1 MYLKEPSSLFIQ
13 LHYTNFVL
21 LYQAFIHFHFF
32 PLKYLT
38 TFFPCNHH
46 HFSSIILTL
55 LHPLTF
61 MYLHPPS
68 KILCSFIILSSSKM
82 QHPLSTINLYNVY
95 SFSCPFNLSLS
106 FITIIHFPIPLSI
119 SINPYSYTLS
129 AILVSFFMYLHKS
142 TFIYLLNNIH
152 EKITRF

>member
-1 MYLKEPSSLFIQ
+1 MGLANLSKERNMGTSYTSIHRHLASFVYLCTAYITFMHLKAPSSLFIQ

-21 LYQAFIHFHFF
+21 LYQAFIHFHFHFF

-55 LHPLTF
+55 LHPMTF

-68 KILCSFIILSSSKM
+68 KILCSFIILSSSKI
-82 QHPLSTINLYNVY
+82 QHPLSTIYLYNVY

-106 FITIIHFPIPLSI
+106 FITIIH
-119 SINPYSYTLS
+119 
-129 AILVSFFMYLHKS
+129 
-142 TFIYLLNNIH
+142 
-152 EKITRF
+152 